1 MPRVLKLLPLQ
12 GALLIALYPGRCPG
26 LRASAPSG
34 RAACVPCPGSIW
46 DMKKF
51 YERFY
56 HSDIKVLR
64 SVAVSY
70 HVQLLR
76 QLVAVFLHNRHLL
89 LRVCCLYC
97 LLPFYQSILSSQ
109 RRSVTST
116 SSGAESSVK
125 AFSFILQMIIIF
137 SENLSFFCCFFS
149 FFRSRVCRIRFH
161 DSVVIFLFRMFA
173 ASFFHIPP
181 RSGPLAIGYTIPAI
195 RAC

>member
-89 LRVCCLYC
+89 LRACCLYC

-149 FFRSRVCRIRFH
+149 FFAPTFVAFAS
-161 DSVVIFLFRMFA
+161 MFVA
-173 ASFFHIPP
+173 FAPTFVAFASMILLSYSSFECLPPASF
-181 RSGPLAIGYTIPAI
+181 
-195 RAC
+195 

>member
-1 MPRVLKLLPLQ
+1 MFFKDFVSVKRKKIKK
-12 GALLIALYPGRCPG
+12 GASQTYDT
-26 LRASAPSG
+26 PS
-34 RAACVPCPGSIW
+34 
-46 DMKKF
+46 
-51 YERFY
+51 
-56 HSDIKVLR
+56 
-64 SVAVSY
+64 SY

-76 QLVAVFLHNRHLL
+76 QRVAVFLHNRHLL
-89 LRVCCLYC
+89 LRACCLYC

-116 SSGAESSVK
+116 SSGAESSAK

-173 ASFFHIPP
+173 ASFFQIPP
-181 RSGPLAIGYTIPAI
+181 RSGHPCYWLYNS
-195 RAC
+195 RY